1 MGQLRAAA
9 GGGGD
14 CLIKLFGKTIPVP
27 DAGAGDVDKD
37 LQHRGSTTAE
47 IEVQESVPQDSTG
60 SSPQP
65 EVVDVEDPS
74 AVKNTAADQQQQ
86 EEEEQGDTANQKE
99 KLKKPDKILPC
110 PRCCSMDTKFC
121 YYNNYNI
128 NQPRH
133 FCKNCQRYWT
143 AGGAMRNVPVGAGRR
158 KSKSISA
165 ASHFLQRIRAALPG
179 DPLCTPVNTN
189 GTVLS
194 FGSDASTV
202 DLPEQMKHIKE
213 LHPVT
218 RTENTD
224 APSVGSSAEGW
235 AKGEESNQMNSRE
248 RVAADRSAN
257 FGQHPC
263 MNGATMWPFSCAP
276 SPAYFT
282 SNVAIPFYPAAAAA
296 YWGCMVPGA
305 WNTPWQPQPQPQS
318 QSQCQSSSPPSAA
331 SPVSTM
337 SSCFQSRKHPRDG
350 DEERDTKGN
359 GKVWVPKTIRID
371 DVDEVARSSIWS
383 LIGIKGD
390 KVGTDDGRGCKLAR
404 VFDPKDEAKT
414 TTHRVNN
421 SPPFLKGNP
430 AALSRSVNFQ
440 ERS

>member
-1 MGQLRAAA
+1 MGQHRAAA
-9 GGGGD
+9 GGD
-14 CLIKLFGKTIPVP
+14 CQIKLFGKTIPVP

-37 LQHRGSTTAE
+37 IQHSSSNTTE
-47 IEVQESVPQDSTG
+47 QKVQESVPQDSTG
-60 SSPQP
+60 SPPQP
-65 EVVDVEDPS
+65 EVVDAEDSS
-74 AVKNTAADQQQQ
+74 AIRNSSADQQ
-86 EEEEQGDTANQKE
+86 EEEQGDTANQKE

-110 PRCCSMDTKFC
+110 PRCSSMDTKFC

-165 ASHFLQRIRAALPG
+165 ASHFLQRIRAAMPG
-179 DPLCTPVNTN
+179 DPLCTPVKTN

-194 FGSDASTV
+194 FGSDTSTL
-202 DLPEQMKHIKE
+202 DHPEQMQHIKE
-213 LHPVT
+213 LIPIA
-218 RTENTD
+218 RIENTD
-224 APSVGSSAEGW
+224 DPSVGSCADGW

-248 RVAADRSAN
+248 RAAADKSAN
-257 FGQHPC
+257 VVQHPC
-263 MNGATMWPFSCAP
+263 MNGGTMWPFGYAP

-282 SNVAIPFYPAAAAA
+282 PGVAIPFYPAAAA

-305 WNTPWQPQPQPQS
+305 WNAPWQPQS
-318 QSQCQSSSPPSAA
+318 QSGSSPSAA
-331 SPVSTM
+331 PPVSTM

-350 DEERDTKGN
+350 DEERDGKGN
-359 GKVWVPKTIRID
+359 CKVWVPKTIRID
-371 DVDEVARSSIWS
+371 DADEVARSSIWS

-390 KVGTDDGRGCKLAR
+390 KVGTDDSRGCKLAR
-404 VFDPKDEAKT
+404 VFDPKDEAKP
-414 TTHRVNN
+414 TTHRVIN
-421 SPPFLKGNP
+421 SSPFLKGNP
-430 AALSRSVNFQ
+430 AALSRSATFQ

>member
-1 MGQLRAAA
+1 MGQLRPAA

-27 DAGAGDVDKD
+27 DAGAGANAGDVDKDLGNFGRFTEPMGKKD
-37 LQHRGSTTAE
+37 LQHRGGSTTAE
-47 IEVQESVPQDSTG
+47 LKVQEIAPQDSTG
-60 SSPQP
+60 SPQQP

-74 AVKNTAADQQQQ
+74 AAKNSVADQQD
-86 EEEEQGDTANQKE
+86 EEQGDTANQKE

-110 PRCCSMDTKFC
+110 PRCSSMDTKFC

-158 KSKSISA
+158 KSKSLSA

-194 FGSDASTV
+194 FGSDASTLDV
-202 DLPEQMKHIKE
+202 SEQMKHIKE
-213 LHPVT
+213 LASVT

-224 APSVGSSAEGW
+224 APSVGSSAEG
-235 AKGEESNQMNSRE
+235 
-248 RVAADRSAN
+248 
-257 FGQHPC
+257 
-263 MNGATMWPFSCAP
+263 
-276 SPAYFT
+276 
-282 SNVAIPFYPAAAAA
+282 
-296 YWGCMVPGA
+296 
-305 WNTPWQPQPQPQS
+305 
-318 QSQCQSSSPPSAA
+318 
-331 SPVSTM
+331 
-337 SSCFQSRKHPRDG
+337 CFQSRKHPRDG

-390 KVGTDDGRGCKLAR
+390 KVEKDDGKGCKLAR

-414 TTHRVNN
+414 SSHRGNN
-421 SPPFLKGNP
+421 SLPFLKGNP

>member
-1 MGQLRAAA
+1 MGQLRAAP

-27 DAGAGDVDKD
+27 DAGDKVGAHD
-37 LQHRGSTTAE
+37 LQHRGSSATAE
-47 IEVQESVPQDSTG
+47 PKVQEIAPQDSTG
-60 SSPQP
+60 SPPQQP

-74 AVKNTAADQQQQ
+74 AAKNSAADQQD
-86 EEEEQGDTANQKE
+86 EEQGDTANQKE

-110 PRCCSMDTKFC
+110 PRCSSMDTKFC

-158 KSKSISA
+158 KSKSLSA

-194 FGSDASTV
+194 FGSDASTLDV
-202 DLPEQMKHIKE
+202 SEQMKHIKD
-213 LHPVT
+213 LSSVT

-224 APSVGSSAEGW
+224 AP
-235 AKGEESNQMNSRE
+235 
-248 RVAADRSAN
+248 
-257 FGQHPC
+257 
-263 MNGATMWPFSCAP
+263 
-276 SPAYFT
+276 
-282 SNVAIPFYPAAAAA
+282 
-296 YWGCMVPGA
+296 
-305 WNTPWQPQPQPQS
+305 
-318 QSQCQSSSPPSAA
+318 
-331 SPVSTM
+331 
-337 SSCFQSRKHPRDG
+337 CFQSRKHPRDG

-390 KVGTDDGRGCKLAR
+390 KEEKDDGKGCKLAR

-414 TTHRVNN
+414 SSHRGNN
-421 SPPFLKGNP
+421 SLPFLKGNP
-430 AALSRSVNFQ
+430 AALSRSVNFH

>member
-1 MGQLRAAA
+1 MRQHRAAA
-9 GGGGD
+9 TAGGGD

-27 DAGAGDVDKD
+27 DVHKD
-37 LQHRGSTTAE
+37 LQHRANTTTEPKA
-47 IEVQESVPQDSTG
+47 QESAPQDSMD
-60 SSPQP
+60 SPPQP
-65 EVVDVEDPS
+65 EVVDIEDPS
-74 AVKNTAADQQQQ
+74 AVKNPSADQE

-110 PRCCSMDTKFC
+110 PRCSSMDTKFC

-165 ASHFLQRIRAALPG
+165 ASHFLQRIRAAMPG
-179 DPLCTPVNTN
+179 DPLCTPVKTN

-194 FGSDASTV
+194 FGSDTSTL
-202 DLPEQMKHIKE
+202 DHTEQMKHII
-213 LHPVT
+213 PVT
-218 RTENTD
+218 RIENTD
-224 APSVGSSAEGW
+224 DPSVGSCAEGW
-235 AKGEESNQMNSRE
+235 ARGEESNQMNSRE
-248 RVAADRSAN
+248 RVAADKSPN
-257 FGQHPC
+257 VVQHPC
-263 MNGATMWPFSCAP
+263 MNGGTMWPFGYGP

-282 SNVAIPFYPAAAAA
+282 SNVAIPFYPAPAAA

-305 WNTPWQPQPQPQS
+305 LNAPWQPQS
-318 QSQCQSSSPPSAA
+318 QSQSGSSPSAP

-350 DEERDTKGN
+350 DEERDANGN

-371 DVDEVARSSIWS
+371 DVDEVARSSILS
-383 LIGIKGD
+383 LIGIKSD
-390 KVGTDDGRGCKLAR
+390 KVGTDDSRGCKLAR
-404 VFDPKDEAKT
+404 VFDQKDEAKT
-414 TTHRVNN
+414 TTQRDT
-421 SPPFLKGNP
+421 SSLPFLKGNP
-430 AALSRSVNFQ
+430 AALSRSVSFQ

>member
-1 MGQLRAAA
+1 MGQYRSAA

-14 CLIKLFGKTIPVP
+14 CQIKLFGKTIPVP
-27 DAGAGDVDKD
+27 DASAGDVHKQD
-37 LQHRGSTTAE
+37 LQHSGSSTTQPRVKE
-47 IEVQESVPQDSTG
+47 IIPQDSTD
-60 SSPQP
+60 SPPQP
-65 EVVDVEDPS
+65 EVVDMEDPS
-74 AVKNTAADQQQQ
+74 AVKNSSEDQQ
-86 EEEEQGDTANQKE
+86 EEQDDTANQKE

-110 PRCCSMDTKFC
+110 PRCSSMDTKFC

-158 KSKSISA
+158 KSKSITA
-165 ASHFLQRIRAALPG
+165 ASHFLQRIRAAMPG
-179 DPLCTPVNTN
+179 DPLCTPVKTN

-194 FGSDASTV
+194 FGSSTSTL
-202 DLPEQMKHIKE
+202 DHTEQMKHIKE
-213 LHPVT
+213 RMPIT
-218 RTENTD
+218 RIENTD
-224 APSVGSSAEGW
+224 DPSVGSCADGW
-235 AKGEESNQMNSRE
+235 AKAEESNQMNSRE
-248 RVAADRSAN
+248 RVAADEPAN
-257 FGQHPC
+257 VQHPC
-263 MNGATMWPFSCAP
+263 MNGGTMWPFGYAP

-282 SNVAIPFYPAAAAA
+282 SNVAIPFYPAPAA

-305 WNTPWQPQPQPQS
+305 WNTPWQQQS
-318 QSQCQSSSPPSAA
+318 QSQSGSSPSAA
-331 SPVSTM
+331 SPVSTV

-350 DEERDTKGN
+350 DEERNANGN

-390 KVGTDDGRGCKLAR
+390 KVGTDDSRGCKLAR
-404 VFDPKDEAKT
+404 VFYPKDAAKT
-414 TTHRVNN
+414 TTHRVIN
-421 SPPFLKGNP
+421 SSPFLKGNP
-430 AALSRSVNFQ
+430 AAQSRSVSFQ